1 LFQIEIF
8 GLQGGSAVQR
18 VAVISLILLVF
29 TSLAAAQVPSGNVY
43 FGYSYVNAPLVTT
56 SNVSLNGWNG
66 SLEGK
71 FLPWIGLVADIGGY
85 YGSQTKPGV
94 AHVNGNIYSF
104 LGGPRVSVSVGK
116 FRPFAHALLGAG
128 HTSSSGGGYSA
139 SDTSFSDALG
149 GGLDYKIIKGLA
161 WRGQLDLLQTR
172 FYGRDQNSLRFS
184 TGIVIHF

>member
-1 LFQIEIF
+1 MQK
-8 GLQGGSAVQR
+8 
-18 VAVISLILLVF
+18 VAVISLILLAF

-43 FGYSYVNAPLVTT
+43 FGYAYVRSPLVTT
-56 SNVSLNGWNG
+56 ESVNLNGWNG

-71 FLPWIGLVADIGGY
+71 FLPWIGLVADLGGY

-94 AHVNGNIYSF
+94 AHLNGNVYSF
-104 LGGPRVSVSVGK
+104 LFGPRVSVGVGR
-116 FRPFAHALLGAG
+116 FRPFAHALFGAG

-161 WRGQLDLLQTR
+161 WRGQFDALQTR
-172 FYGRDQNSLRFS
+172 FYGRDQNNFRFS
-184 TGIVIHF
+184 TGIVIRF

>member
-1 LFQIEIF
+1 
-8 GLQGGSAVQR
+8 VQK
-18 VAVISLILLVF
+18 VAVISLILLAF
-29 TSLAAAQVPSGNVY
+29 SGLAAAQVPAGNVF
-43 FGYSYVNAPLVTT
+43 FGYSYVRAPLVTNE
-56 SNVSLNGWNG
+56 NVNLNGWNG

-71 FLPWIGLVADIGGY
+71 FLPWIGLVADVGGY

-94 AHVNGNIYSF
+94 ARVNGNVYSF
-104 LGGPRVSVSVGK
+104 LGGPRVSVSFGK
-116 FRPFAHALLGAG
+116 FRPFAHALFGAG
-128 HTSSSGGGYSA
+128 HTSANGGGYSA

-161 WRGQLDLLQTR
+161 WRGQLDDLQTR